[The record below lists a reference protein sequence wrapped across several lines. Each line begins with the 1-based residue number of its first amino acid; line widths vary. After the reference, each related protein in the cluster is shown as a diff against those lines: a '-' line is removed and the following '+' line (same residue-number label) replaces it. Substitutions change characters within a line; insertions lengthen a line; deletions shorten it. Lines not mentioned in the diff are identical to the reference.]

1 MPHFFSAF
9 WGVSSQLVD
18 VQDTLR
24 REKNEAVF
32 FSFLWLIKFWDFVF
46 TINVSVS
53 GCSWLS
59 VSCYVLGLGIF
70 CLSTTICRWFSSSFP
85 SSSKTQ
91 WAVTACCNP
100 AWFSPSIS
108 DVVSSKA
115 KKKKKGLPLPHLLAF
130 FSKREKSP
138 PLVAC
143 CIAVLHFPTERYVL
157 VCFGDLGL
165 QNFVVKVTY
174 VWTFKLC
181 FSFFI
186 LFFWAF

>member
-91 WAVTACCNP
+91 WAVTACPFHLPHCNP

-115 KKKKKGLPLPHLLAF
+115 KKKKKVSHCHI
-130 FSKREKSP
+130 S
-138 PLVAC
+138 
-143 CIAVLHFPTERYVL
+143 LHFFPKEKNL
-157 VCFGDLGL
+157 LP
-165 QNFVVKVTY
+165 
-174 VWTFKLC
+174 
-181 FSFFI
+181 
-186 LFFWAF
+186 